1 MGWYT
6 DQYIFKA
13 TNQSLATSSPLQGQG
28 AAAALSLSKHWLQM
42 TLHSITQLSQYVAA
56 SNQQQQKYSMG
67 KINAKMLPAFLQ
79 MSHTACLF
87 VLAYVTL
94 RI

>member
-1 MGWYT
+1 M
-6 DQYIFKA
+6 
-13 TNQSLATSSPLQGQG
+13 
-28 AAAALSLSKHWLQM
+28 SLSKHRLEM
-42 TLHSITQLSQYVAA
+42 TLHSLTQLKCGAT

-79 MSHTACLF
+79 MSHTASLF

-94 RI
+94 RMWHLLAASWFQRLTDASLLKSLLETDT